1 MDQAIQCNEREKRTD
16 KKLIKE
22 MKQGLH
28 RAGKCPDEAELVLF
42 IEDVIGG
49 SY

>member
-22 MKQGLH
+22 MKQGP
-28 RAGKCPDEAELVLF
+28 RRTGKCPEEAEIVLF
-42 IEDVIGG
+42 IEDFMGG